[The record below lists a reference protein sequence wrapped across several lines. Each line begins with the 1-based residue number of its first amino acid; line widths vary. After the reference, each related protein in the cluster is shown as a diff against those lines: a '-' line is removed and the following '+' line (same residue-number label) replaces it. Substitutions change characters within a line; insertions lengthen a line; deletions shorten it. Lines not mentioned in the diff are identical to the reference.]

1 MIFFKDC
8 SRRNLRS
15 VSSSRLQKLHDK
27 SPTVSRKFLYVG
39 DEPKKIDKIIQR
51 STTPERSET
60 PTVNYFRND
69 FQPRPVS
76 GVNSRKR
83 LESQYKSS
91 FKRRVFKEN
100 PQSTRYFT
108 NLFIE
113 QLVSVP
119 ICERKNQNQLKKSI
133 SKQKITNKIDIY
145 QKFNKQKGT
154 MTDLNEA
161 DKLIIYCD
169 PFTIEET
176 ESICS
181 PIKPKYL

>member
-15 VSSSRLQKLHDK
+15 ISSSRLQKINNK
-27 SPTVSRKFLYVG
+27 SPTVSRKFLYIG
-39 DEPKKIDKIIQR
+39 DEPRKIERIVQR
-51 STTPERSET
+51 SSTPERCET
-60 PTVNYFRND
+60 PFVNYIR
-69 FQPRPVS
+69 PEGKARPVS
-76 GVNSRKR
+76 GIQSRKR
-83 LESQYKSS
+83 LESQNKSS
-91 FKRRVFKEN
+91 FKRKVFKEN
-100 PQSTRYFT
+100 QETRYFT

-119 ICERKNQNQLKKSI
+119 ICERKSQGLLMRKSI
-133 SKQKITNKIDIY
+133 SKQKSVNKIDIY
-145 QKFNKQKGT
+145 KKINIQKAT
-154 MTDLNEA
+154 MTELNEP
-161 DKLIIYCD
+161 DRLVIYCD